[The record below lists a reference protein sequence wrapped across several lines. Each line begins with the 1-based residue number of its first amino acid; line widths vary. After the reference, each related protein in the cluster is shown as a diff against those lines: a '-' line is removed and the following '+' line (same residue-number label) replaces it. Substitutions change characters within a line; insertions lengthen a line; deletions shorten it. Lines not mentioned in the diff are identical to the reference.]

1 MRQAGRV
8 LPEYRAIRERHD
20 LVAISRDPELCA
32 EVTLQ
37 PVCRFGADA
46 AILFADIMTPLIGLG
61 LDVRIVEREGPVLS
75 QPIRERSDLDRLRPL
90 EPEEDVPYVL
100 DAIRL
105 IRQRLKPEVAL
116 IGFAGAPF
124 TLASYLVEG
133 RASRTYEHTK
143 RLMYGQPDVWAELMR
158 RLAG

>member
-1 MRQAGRV
+1 
-8 LPEYRAIRERHD
+8 
-20 LVAISRDPELCA
+20 
-32 EVTLQ
+32 
-37 PVCRFGADA
+37 
-46 AILFADIMTPLIGLG
+46 IGLG

-158 RLAG
+158 RLAGIVTAYLQAQIAAGAQVVQLFDSWVGCISADAY